1 MLARLSPWSR
11 RVSTCCRMSLS
22 RALGLLVEPG
32 RERARFLAA
41 MAVGLVFA
49 IDTLLA
55 RGGEPRAIEA
65 LLDEPAHAATAL
77 LFLAAL
83 RPRPLKGHGLGVVLG
98 AVLIDVDHVPMGLG
112 WDVLTRGTNRPY
124 SHSLLTLIG
133 VMVVASC
140 LRGGRRQLAFAVA
153 FGLAAHLVR
162 DMATGGV
169 PLFWPSAARV
179 RLPYGAYTAI
189 LLAAVALA
197 AWRARADTVD
207 RPSVWRARR
216 DRR

>member
-11 RVSTCCRMSLS
+11 RVSTRCRMSLS
-22 RALGLLVEPG
+22 RAPGLLVEPG
-32 RERARFLAA
+32 RARARFLAA
-41 MAVGLVFA
+41 IVFA

-55 RGGEPRAIEA
+55 RGSPPRAIEA

-83 RPRPLKGHGLGVVLG
+83 RPRPLQGHGLGVVLG
-98 AVLIDVDHVPMGLG
+98 AVLIDADHVPMELG

-124 SHSLLTLIG
+124 SHSLLALIG
-133 VMVVASC
+133 VIVIASC
-140 LRGGRRQLAFAVA
+140 LRGGRRRLAFAVA

-169 PLFWPSAARV
+169 PLFWPRAARV
-179 RLPYGAYTAI
+179 RLPYGAYTAM
-189 LLAAVALA
+189 LLVAVALA
-197 AWRARADTVD
+197 AWRARADTVS
-207 RPSVWRARR
+207 RPSVRSARR